1 MPAYTRL
8 TRSADAYEKVFFRAS
23 GAHAC
28 SRPLLRR
35 LADSG
40 ALEPSED
47 FYVNDQAGTLSA
59 STKELIDNASGPL
72 EQECDGAQIV
82 VVTINYLPSGYDS
95 EQYAWQ
101 LFNDWGVGSD
111 TANNGMLLLHV
122 VQEDRGWLAVGQG
135 LTNQI
140 STDEINGLLDEY
152 FWPLSDAGQYDEAVA
167 SLFPHLI
174 DIYEEIYSVEL
185 YGGTSDTNQ
194 GYVEPYP
201 GYDDYYYE
209 SQSRGGSI
217 YVTVFV
223 ILAAL
228 IVLSAVI
235 GSVGGAAGAG
245 ATAACPCSSSAA
257 AREVPEARV
266 RLAVQARARH
276 TAEAA
281 ASAAVVLAEAALA
294 EEVSAAAASAEAD
307 VPVAAAAADRHTNCH
322 TYCCT
327 PFAIGKRGAFISFL

>member
-1 MPAYTRL
+1 MPMRKYF
-8 TRSADAYEKVFFRAS
+8 SALLALMLVLALS
-23 GAHAC
+23 CGA
-28 SRPLLRR
+28 

-140 STDEINGLLDEY
+140 STDEINSLLDEY

-235 GSVGGAAGAG
+235 GSVGGAGRRRRYGGVPMFFFCGGPRGPRGPRPPRGPGPRPPYGGGGGFGGGGFGGGGFGGGGFRGGGFGGGGRAGG
-245 ATAACPCSSSAA
+245 GGG
-257 AREVPEARV
+257 RR
-266 RLAVQARARH
+266 
-276 TAEAA
+276 
-281 ASAAVVLAEAALA
+281 
-294 EEVSAAAASAEAD
+294 
-307 VPVAAAAADRHTNCH
+307 
-322 TYCCT
+322 
-327 PFAIGKRGAFISFL
+327 

>member
-1 MPAYTRL
+1 MPMRKYF
-8 TRSADAYEKVFFRAS
+8 SALLALMLVLALS
-23 GAHAC
+23 CGA
-28 SRPLLRR
+28 

-174 DIYEEIYSVEL
+174 DIYKEIYSVEL

-235 GSVGGAAGAG
+235 GSVGGAGGRRRYGGVPMFFFCGGPRGPRGPRPPRGPGPRPPYGGGGGFGGGGFGGGGFGGGGFRGGGFGGGGRAGG
-245 ATAACPCSSSAA
+245 GGG
-257 AREVPEARV
+257 RR
-266 RLAVQARARH
+266 
-276 TAEAA
+276 
-281 ASAAVVLAEAALA
+281 
-294 EEVSAAAASAEAD
+294 
-307 VPVAAAAADRHTNCH
+307 
-322 TYCCT
+322 
-327 PFAIGKRGAFISFL
+327 

>member
-1 MPAYTRL
+1 MPMRKYF
-8 TRSADAYEKVFFRAS
+8 SALLALMLVLALS
-23 GAHAC
+23 CGA
-28 SRPLLRR
+28 

-140 STDEINGLLDEY
+140 STDEINGLLDDY

-235 GSVGGAAGAG
+235 GSVGGAGRRRRYGGVPMFFFCGGPRGPRGPRPPRGPGPRPPYGGGGGFGGGGFGGSAHLCHPAGSLCAV
-245 ATAACPCSSSAA
+245 
-257 AREVPEARV
+257 RVPE
-266 RLAVQARARH
+266 
-276 TAEAA
+276 
-281 ASAAVVLAEAALA
+281 
-294 EEVSAAAASAEAD
+294 
-307 VPVAAAAADRHTNCH
+307 
-322 TYCCT
+322 
-327 PFAIGKRGAFISFL
+327 

>member
-1 MPAYTRL
+1 MPMRKYF
-8 TRSADAYEKVFFRAS
+8 SALLALMLVLALS
-23 GAHAC
+23 CGA
-28 SRPLLRR
+28 

-140 STDEINGLLDEY
+140 STDEINGLLDDY

-235 GSVGGAAGAG
+235 GSVGGAGRRRRYGGVPMFFFCGGPRGPRGPRPPRGPGPRPPYGGGGGFGGGGFGGGGFGGGGFRGGGFGGGGRAGG
-245 ATAACPCSSSAA
+245 GGG
-257 AREVPEARV
+257 RR
-266 RLAVQARARH
+266 
-276 TAEAA
+276 
-281 ASAAVVLAEAALA
+281 
-294 EEVSAAAASAEAD
+294 
-307 VPVAAAAADRHTNCH
+307 
-322 TYCCT
+322 
-327 PFAIGKRGAFISFL
+327 

>member
-1 MPAYTRL
+1 MPMRKYF
-8 TRSADAYEKVFFRAS
+8 SALLALMLILALS
-23 GAHAC
+23 CGA
-28 SRPLLRR
+28 

-140 STDEINGLLDEY
+140 STDEINSLLDEY

-174 DIYEEIYSVEL
+174 DIYEEIYSVKL

-235 GSVGGAAGAG
+235 RSVGGAGRRRRYGGMPMFFFCGGPRGPRGPRPPRGPGPRPPYGGGGGFGGGGFGGGGFGGGGFRGGGFGRGGRAGG
-245 ATAACPCSSSAA
+245 GGG
-257 AREVPEARV
+257 RR
-266 RLAVQARARH
+266 
-276 TAEAA
+276 
-281 ASAAVVLAEAALA
+281 
-294 EEVSAAAASAEAD
+294 
-307 VPVAAAAADRHTNCH
+307 
-322 TYCCT
+322 
-327 PFAIGKRGAFISFL
+327 

>member
-1 MPAYTRL
+1 MPMRKYF
-8 TRSADAYEKVFFRAS
+8 SALLALMLVLALS
-23 GAHAC
+23 CGA
-28 SRPLLRR
+28 

-140 STDEINGLLDEY
+140 STDEINSLLDEY

-194 GYVEPYP
+194 GYIEPYP

-235 GSVGGAAGAG
+235 GSVGGAGRRRRYGGMPMFFFCGGPRGPRGPRPPRGPGPRPPYGGGGGFGGGGFGGGGFGGGGFGGGGFRGGGFGGGGRAGG
-245 ATAACPCSSSAA
+245 GGG
-257 AREVPEARV
+257 RR
-266 RLAVQARARH
+266 
-276 TAEAA
+276 
-281 ASAAVVLAEAALA
+281 
-294 EEVSAAAASAEAD
+294 
-307 VPVAAAAADRHTNCH
+307 
-322 TYCCT
+322 
-327 PFAIGKRGAFISFL
+327 

>member
-1 MPAYTRL
+1 MPMRKYF
-8 TRSADAYEKVFFRAS
+8 SALLALMLILALS
-23 GAHAC
+23 CGA
-28 SRPLLRR
+28 

-174 DIYEEIYSVEL
+174 DIYEEFYSVEL

-235 GSVGGAAGAG
+235 GSVGGAGRRRRYGGMPMFFFCGGPRGPRGPRPPRGPGPRPPYGGGGGFGGGGFGGGGFGGGGFRGGGFGGGGRAGG
-245 ATAACPCSSSAA
+245 GGG
-257 AREVPEARV
+257 RR
-266 RLAVQARARH
+266 
-276 TAEAA
+276 
-281 ASAAVVLAEAALA
+281 
-294 EEVSAAAASAEAD
+294 
-307 VPVAAAAADRHTNCH
+307 
-322 TYCCT
+322 
-327 PFAIGKRGAFISFL
+327 

>member
-1 MPAYTRL
+1 MPMRKYF
-8 TRSADAYEKVFFRAS
+8 SALLALMLVLALS
-23 GAHAC
+23 CGA
-28 SRPLLRR
+28 

-209 SQSRGGSI
+209 SQSCGGSI

-235 GSVGGAAGAG
+235 GSVGGAGRRRRYGGVPMFFFCGGPRGPRGPRPPRGPGPRPPYGGGGGFGGGGFGGGGFGGGGFRGGGFGGGGRAGG
-245 ATAACPCSSSAA
+245 GGG
-257 AREVPEARV
+257 RR
-266 RLAVQARARH
+266 
-276 TAEAA
+276 
-281 ASAAVVLAEAALA
+281 
-294 EEVSAAAASAEAD
+294 
-307 VPVAAAAADRHTNCH
+307 
-322 TYCCT
+322 
-327 PFAIGKRGAFISFL
+327 